1 MRVGLTW
8 GRAVELLSHQRQN
21 ILAYYPVCW
30 LPWAMDTSRA
40 DHLPIGSAGL
50 IATAVV
56 ERAAQRV
63 GGIVYPTLWHHDTVE
78 TGVFQRVMMAWL
90 TMVADQGCQVAVVTG
105 LPGTVAEDLA
115 LIEAAEMALCQ
126 HRLLA
131 LAVSPLELVDGT
143 MHDRGALWETSLM
156 LALRPDLVDLTRVV
170 GEYEQDVRNVAS
182 ASLGQ
187 QSLMLAG
194 ERLAGAVRD
203 LLEHRNTAALAALY
217 QQRRERYRQ

>member
-1 MRVGLTW
+1 VRVGLTW
-8 GRAVELLSHQRQN
+8 GRAVELLPHQRQH
-21 ILAYYPVCW
+21 ILAHNPVCW

-63 GGIVYPTLWHHDTVE
+63 GGIVYPTLWHHNAVE
-78 TGVFQRVMMAWL
+78 TGVFQRVMTAWL
-90 TMVADQGCQVAVVTG
+90 TMVADQGCQVAVITG
-105 LPGTVAEDLA
+105 LAGTVAEDLA

-126 HRLLA
+126 HQLLA

-156 LALRPDLVDLTRVV
+156 LALRPDLVDLTRVG
-170 GEYEQDVRNVAS
+170 GEHEQAVRNVAS
-182 ASLGQ
+182 SSLGQ
-187 QSLMLAG
+187 QTLMLAG

-203 LLEHRNTAALAALY
+203 LLEYRNTAALAVLY